1 MKKQQHPTVCAFMLL
16 FLCLSFGWAPGNALA
31 QVATSKI
38 LNEIKV
44 NNSDYLI
51 GPGDQLDISVWK
63 DEAMTKVVTVLPDGK
78 IHFPLIGE
86 IAAAGKT
93 IGQLKQEMEVRILP
107 YIPALVLSINI
118 RQVNSMLIY
127 VIGRVNNPG
136 RLALNTRITVLQALA
151 TAGGLNPFAKR
162 SKIKIYRQE
171 NQDTRIFHF
180 DYDAVADGNHLEQN
194 IFLKRGDVILV
205 P

>member
-1 MKKQQHPTVCAFMLL
+1 MLL
-16 FLCLSFGWAPGNALA
+16 FLCLSFGWAPGNSSA
-31 QVATSKI
+31 QVPNDKTLDA
-38 LNEIKV
+38 IKV
-44 NNSDYLI
+44 SDSDYLI

-86 IAAAGKT
+86 VAAAGKT

-136 RLALNTRITVLQALA
+136 RLALNARVTVLQALA

>member
-1 MKKQQHPTVCAFMLL
+1 MLL
-16 FLCLSFGWAPGNALA
+16 FLCLAFGWAPGNAPA
-31 QVATSKI
+31 QVPTGKT
-38 LNEIKV
+38 LDEIKV
-44 NNSDYLI
+44 NDSDYLI

-63 DEAMTKVVTVLPDGK
+63 DEAMTRIVTVLPDGK

-86 IAAAGKT
+86 VAAAGKT

-136 RLALNTRITVLQALA
+136 RLALNARITVLQALA

-171 NQDTRIFHF
+171 NQDTRIFNF